1 MTGAKLGWAL
11 GLKEGEHRVVNRLF
25 GWVEPKGK
33 GGVGGKEGR
42 MEDVGLA
49 RGLSP
54 RRGN

>member
-1 MTGAKLGWAL
+1 MTRAKLGWAL
-11 GLKEGEHRVVNRLF
+11 GLKEGGHREVNKLF